1 MFHSLFVRE
10 GKMPKALTFPY
21 HYEPHPWVRKAAYC
35 IRTHLENNA
44 QGQPGRLVAVLI
56 VQRKNGQLGF
66 YAGCDQFDTD
76 DAFFVKSFWQQL
88 PPAHFPK
95 IKTDYLEKALEQR
108 AKAEEAYIQFR
119 AAARE
124 RKTKRRFARME
135 ANVDTD
141 TLALESQRDSR
152 ELDRLKAVLS
162 QAIHEEEKSHARI
175 QAETQKALLAD
186 WQHRLGSIRL
196 SNVLNQN
203 QTLFHLLSDYIE
215 KEEWLKAL
223 LRSSLPALI
232 HQARTHHEKIVAF
245 GSFWWGR
252 LPSHDVRQDGVFY
265 SFAKERHAPLLD
277 FQLKGMTLEPNQ
289 LAIDHFKD
297 WVPEIIYEDSDLVA
311 VNKPAGLLSVPGKHA
326 VRNVYDTILAMY
338 PNATGPM
345 LLHRLDMAT
354 SGVLIFAKTKFA
366 HQQLQNAFAHGQI
379 QKRYVALLEKCPE
392 EAYGEIN
399 LPLCLNPLERPRQM
413 VSRAYGKAAVTQYEV
428 LGQEGAYTRI
438 AFYPKTG
445 RTHQLRLHAA
455 HRRGLNSPI
464 VGDDLYGH
472 PADRLY
478 LHAHSLTFTHPRT
491 KEVITID
498 AKTPF

>member
-1 MFHSLFVRE
+1 
-10 GKMPKALTFPY
+10 
-21 HYEPHPWVRKAAYC
+21 
-35 IRTHLENNA
+35 
-44 QGQPGRLVAVLI
+44 
-56 VQRKNGQLGF
+56 
-66 YAGCDQFDTD
+66 
-76 DAFFVKSFWQQL
+76 
-88 PPAHFPK
+88 
-95 IKTDYLEKALEQR
+95 
-108 AKAEEAYIQFR
+108 
-119 AAARE
+119 
-124 RKTKRRFARME
+124 
-135 ANVDTD
+135 
-141 TLALESQRDSR
+141 
-152 ELDRLKAVLS
+152 
-162 QAIHEEEKSHARI
+162 
-175 QAETQKALLAD
+175 
-186 WQHRLGSIRL
+186 
-196 SNVLNQN
+196 
-203 QTLFHLLSDYIE
+203 
-215 KEEWLKAL
+215 
-223 LRSSLPALI
+223 
-232 HQARTHHEKIVAF
+232 
-245 GSFWWGR
+245 
-252 LPSHDVRQDGVFY
+252 
-265 SFAKERHAPLLD
+265 
-277 FQLKGMTLEPNQ
+277 MTLEPNQ

-392 EAYGEIN
+392 ETYGEIN

-428 LGQEGAYTRI
+428 LGQEGEYTRV
-438 AFYPKTG
+438 AFYPKTGRTHQLRLHAAHRRGLNSPIVGDDLYGHPADRLYLHAHSLTFTHPKTG